1 MRDYGK
7 VSPQFWIG
15 ETGKKLRAAGPEAQV
30 VALYLMTCPHS
41 NMIGMYYLPVMYMA
55 HETGLGM
62 EGANKGIQ
70 RAIEA
75 GFCSYDEASEVV
87 FVHEMAKFQ
96 IADELKPTDKRCKG
110 VQNEYD
116 SVPENPFLSMFYEKY
131 STAYHMSKNRGN
143 SGTSDGGNEAPSKP
157 LASQEQEQEQ
167 EYISPEQQEV
177 AQGPKPLF
185 DNPEQEPQALE
196 TLTLADKSEHLIF
209 DDDIQQWA
217 EAYPGVDIR
226 GELKRM
232 KAWLNANPRRRKT
245 KRGIN
250 AFVVNWLSRQQDN
263 PRPQARSGSQGR
275 VHDDYSSFH
284 HEVAMW

>member
-15 ETGKKLRAAGPEAQV
+15 ETGKKLREAGPEAQV
-30 VALYLMTCPHS
+30 VALYLTTCPHS
-41 NMIGMYYLPVMYMA
+41 NMIGLYYLPVMYMA

-62 EGANKGIQ
+62 EGAYKGLQ

-96 IADELKPTDKRCKG
+96 IADALKPTDKRCKG
-110 VQNEYD
+110 IQNEYD

-131 STAYHMSKNRGN
+131 STAFHMTKNRGE
-143 SGTSDGGNEAPSKP
+143 TSASSSRNEAPSKP

-167 EYISPEQQEV
+167 EQDICTEHFEEISMPEIPPV
-177 AQGPKPLF
+177 
-185 DNPEQEPQALE
+185 E
-196 TLTLADKSEHLIF
+196 TLTLADKSEHPVF
-209 DDDIQQWA
+209 DDDIAGWQ
-217 EAYPGVDIR
+217 EAFPGVDIVA
-226 GELKRM
+226 ELKKM
-232 KAWLNANPRRRKT
+232 KVWLDANPRRRKT

-250 AFVVNWLSRQQDN
+250 AFIVSWLSRQQDR
-263 PRPQARSGSQGR
+263 PRQILATPVASQCADDHFAR
-275 VHDDYSSFH
+275 
-284 HEVAMW
+284 AI